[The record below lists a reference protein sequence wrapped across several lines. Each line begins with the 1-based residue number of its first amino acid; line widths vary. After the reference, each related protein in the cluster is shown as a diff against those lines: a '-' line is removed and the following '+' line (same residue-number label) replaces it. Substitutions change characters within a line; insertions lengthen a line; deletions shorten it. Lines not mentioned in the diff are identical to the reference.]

1 MAVSTTVPQI
11 ILPDIYNAASTFL
24 DRNVEEGRGE
34 RVAVYYEDQRWT
46 YRQIQTLANRIG
58 NALRA
63 SGIEQE
69 QRVALL
75 LLDSPQF
82 AGAFFGA
89 IKIGAVPIPINTSL
103 RPADYVYILN
113 DSRAKVV
120 LVHAALWPQLASIRA
135 QLQYVRQIVVIG
147 RDSLEAGEDQAG
159 LLDFNQWIADA
170 SEHLTTTATS
180 KDDAAFWLYS
190 SGSTGFPKGCIHLQH
205 DMLVCTEL
213 YARPFLQITP
223 DDITF
228 SGAKLYFAYG
238 LGNNLYFPFAE
249 GAAAVYYPG
258 RPIGED
264 LLKVIDRYH
273 PTIFYAVPTQY
284 ASILAIPDAEKRF
297 NCSSLRVCVSAGEP
311 LPAELYRRWK
321 ERFGVDILDGIG
333 STEICHIF
341 ISNRQG
347 EVRPGSSGKVVPGYE
362 AKIVDEQGQPVPQ
375 GDIGN
380 LFIKG
385 DSICAA
391 YWNKHEK
398 TKQTIQGEWIQTGDK
413 YYQDEDGFLWYCGR
427 SDDMLKVGGQWVS
440 PVEVEA
446 ALIMHPAVLEAAVVG
461 HADTDGLIK
470 PKAYVVLQAGQT
482 ASDEL
487 VTELKNFVKE
497 RLAAF
502 KYPRWIECVAELPKT
517 ATGKIQRYKLREQA

>member
-1 MAVSTTVPQI
+1 MAVPTQVTQI
-11 ILPDIYNAASTFL
+11 VLPDIYNAASTFL
-24 DRNVEEGRGE
+24 DRNIEEGRGE
-34 RVAVYYEDQRWT
+34 RVAVYYEGERWT
-46 YRQIQTLANRIG
+46 YRQLQAMANRVG
-58 NALRA
+58 NALHTL
-63 SGIEQE
+63 GVEQE

-82 AGAFFGA
+82 VGAFFGA
-89 IKIGAVPIPINTSL
+89 IKLGAVPIPINTSL
-103 RPADYVYILN
+103 RPADYLYILN
-113 DSRAKVV
+113 DSRAKV
-120 LVHAALWPQLASIRA
+120 LLIHAALWPQIAPIRT
-135 QLQYVRQIVVIG
+135 QLHYLQQIVVVG
-147 RDSLEAGEDQAG
+147 RDTLAAGENQSG
-159 LLDFNQWIADA
+159 LLDFQQWIADA
-170 SEHLTTTATS
+170 SEQLTSASTS

-190 SGSTGFPKGCIHLQH
+190 SGSTGFPKGCVHLQH

-213 YARPFLQITP
+213 YARPFLHITQ

-228 SGAKLYFAYG
+228 SGAKLFFAYG

-249 GAAAVYYPG
+249 GASAVYYPE
-258 RPIGED
+258 RPLGED
-264 LLKVIDRYH
+264 LLSVIARYH

-297 NCSSLRVCVSAGEP
+297 DCSSLRVCVSAGEP

-341 ISNRQG
+341 LSNRQG
-347 EVRPGSSGKVVPGYE
+347 EVRPGSTGKVVPGYE
-362 AKIVDEQGQPVPQ
+362 ARLLDEQGQPVAQ
-375 GDIGN
+375 GEIGN
-380 LFIKG
+380 LVIKG
-385 DSICAA
+385 DSTCAF

-398 TKQTIQGEWIQTGDK
+398 TRQTIQGEWIQTGDK
-413 YYQDEDGFLWYCGR
+413 YYQDEDGFYWYCGR

-461 HADTDGLIK
+461 LPDTDDLIK
-470 PKAYVVLQAGQT
+470 PKAFVVLQAGHT
-482 ASDEL
+482 PSDAL
-487 VTELKNFVKE
+487 VEELKGFVKG

-517 ATGKIQRYKLREQA
+517 ATGKIQRYKLREQS

>member
-1 MAVSTTVPQI
+1 MATPTNTPQI
-11 ILPDIYNAASTFL
+11 VLPDIYNAASTFL
-24 DRNVEEGRGE
+24 DRNIEEGRGE
-34 RVAVYYEDQRWT
+34 RVAIYYEDERWT
-46 YRQIQTLANRIG
+46 YRQVQLTANRVG
-58 NALRA
+58 NALR
-63 SGIEQE
+63 SLGIEME

-82 AGAFFGA
+82 ASAFFGA
-89 IKIGAVPIPINTSL
+89 IKIGAVPVPINTSL

-113 DSRAKVV
+113 DSRAKVL
-120 LVHAALWPQLASIRA
+120 LVHAALWPQIASIRG
-135 QLQYVRQIVVIG
+135 QLQYVRHIIVIG
-147 RDSLEAGEDQAG
+147 RNLLEAGEEQAE
-159 LLDFNQWIADA
+159 LLDFNEWITAA
-170 SEHLTTTATS
+170 SDELTTAPTS

-190 SGSTGFPKGCIHLQH
+190 SGSTGFPKGCVHLQH
-205 DMLVCTEL
+205 DMLVCTKL
-213 YARPFLQITP
+213 YAQPFLHITQ

-228 SGAKLYFAYG
+228 SGAKLFFAYG

-258 RPIGED
+258 RPVGEE

-284 ASILAIPDAEKRF
+284 ASILAIPDAEKRY

-311 LPAELYRRWK
+311 LPADLYRRWK
-321 ERFGVDILDGIG
+321 ERFGVEILDGIG

-362 AKIVDEQGQPVPQ
+362 ARIVDEHGQTVPQ
-375 GDIGN
+375 GEIGN
-380 LFIKG
+380 LLIKG
-385 DSICAA
+385 DSICAY

-413 YYQDEDGFLWYCGR
+413 YYQDEDGFFWYCGR

-440 PVEVEA
+440 PVEVES

-461 HADTDGLIK
+461 HPDTDGLIK
-470 PKAYVVLQAGQT
+470 PKAFVVLQQGHTPSDALI
-482 ASDEL
+482 DEL
-487 VTELKNFVKE
+487 KGFVKE

-502 KYPRWIECVAELPKT
+502 KYPRWIECVPELPKT
-517 ATGKIQRYKLREQA
+517 ATGKIQRYKLREQG

>member
-1 MAVSTTVPQI
+1 MAVTTHIPQI
-11 ILPDIYNAASTFL
+11 VLPDTYNAAYTFL

-34 RVAVYYEDQRWT
+34 RVAVYYEDERWT
-46 YRQIQTLANRIG
+46 YRQLQAMANRTG

-63 SGIEQE
+63 LGVEME

-82 AGAFFGA
+82 VGAFFGA
-89 IKIGAVPIPINTSL
+89 IKLGAVPIPINTSL

-113 DSRAKVV
+113 DSRAKVL
-120 LVHAALWPQLASIRA
+120 LVHAALWPQIAPVRS
-135 QLQYVRQIVVIG
+135 QLHSLQQIIVVG
-147 RDSLEAGEDQAG
+147 RDTLEAGEDQAG
-159 LLDFNQWIADA
+159 LLDFTQWIATT
-170 SEHLTTTATS
+170 SEQLTAAATS
-180 KDDAAFWLYS
+180 KDDTAFWLYS
-190 SGSTGFPKGCIHLQH
+190 SGSTGFPKGCVHLQH

-213 YARPFLQITP
+213 YARPFLQITQ

-228 SGAKLYFAYG
+228 SGAKLFFAYG

-258 RPIGED
+258 RPLGED
-264 LLKVIDRYH
+264 LLKVIARYH

-284 ASILAIPDAEKRF
+284 ASILAISDAEKRF
-297 NCSSLRVCVSAGEP
+297 DCSSLRVCVSAGEP

-347 EVRPGSSGKVVPGYE
+347 QVRPGSTGKVVPGYE
-362 AKIVDEQGQPVPQ
+362 ARLLDEHGQPVAQ
-375 GDIGN
+375 GEIGN
-380 LFIKG
+380 LAIKG
-385 DSICAA
+385 DSTCAF

-398 TKQTIQGEWIQTGDK
+398 TRQTIQGEWIQTGDK
-413 YYQDEDGFLWYCGR
+413 YYQDEDGFFWYCGR

-461 HADTDGLIK
+461 HADTDDLIK
-470 PKAYVVLQAGQT
+470 PKAFVVLQAEYT
-482 ASDEL
+482 PSDAL
-487 VTELKNFVKE
+487 VEELKSFVKG

-517 ATGKIQRYKLREQA
+517 ATGKIQRYKLREQR

>member
-1 MAVSTTVPQI
+1 MSVSVNIPQI
-11 ILPDIYNAASTFL
+11 VLPDTYNAASTFL

-34 RVAVYYEDQRWT
+34 RVAVYYQDQQWT
-46 YRQIQTLANRIG
+46 YRQMQALANRIG
-58 NALRA
+58 NGLR
-63 SGIEQE
+63 SLGVEQE

-75 LLDSPQF
+75 LLDTPQL
-82 AGAFFGA
+82 AAAFLGA
-89 IKIGAVPIPINTSL
+89 IKLGAVPIPINTSL

-113 DSRAKVV
+113 DSRAKVL
-120 LVHAALWPQLASIRA
+120 LVDAALWPQIAGIHS
-135 QLQYVRQIVVIG
+135 QLQYVRQVVVLG
-147 RDSLEAGEDQAG
+147 RNKLDAGEEQAG
-159 LLDFNQWIADA
+159 LLDFDEWIAGA
-170 SEHLTTTATS
+170 SEALTAAPTS

-190 SGSTGFPKGCIHLQH
+190 SGSTGFPKGCVHLQH

-213 YARPFLQITP
+213 YARPFLNITQ

-264 LLKVIDRYH
+264 LFKVIDRYH

-284 ASILAIPDAEKRF
+284 ASMLAIPDAEKRF
-297 NCSSLRVCVSAGEP
+297 DCSSLRVCVSAGEP

-321 ERFGVDILDGIG
+321 ERFGVEILDGIG

-375 GDIGN
+375 GEIGN
-380 LFIKG
+380 LLIKG
-385 DSICAA
+385 DSTCAY

-413 YYQDEDGFLWYCGR
+413 YYQDEEGFLWYAGR

-440 PVEVEA
+440 PIEVES
-446 ALIMHPAVLEAAVVG
+446 ALIMHAAVLEAAVVG
-461 HADTDGLIK
+461 HADADGLIK
-470 PKAYVVLQAGQT
+470 PKAFVVLQPGQT
-482 ASDEL
+482 ASDAL
-487 VTELKNFVKE
+487 IDELKAFVKD

-502 KYPRWIECVAELPKT
+502 KYPRWIECVPELPKT
-517 ATGKIQRYKLREQA
+517 ATGKIQRYKLRELA

>member
-1 MAVSTTVPQI
+1 MSVSINVPQI
-11 ILPDIYNAASTFL
+11 VLPDTYNAASTFL
-24 DRNVEEGRGE
+24 DRNVEEGHGE
-34 RVAVYYEDQRWT
+34 RIAVYYEDQQWT
-46 YRQIQTLANRIG
+46 YHQMQALANRVG
-58 NALRA
+58 NGLRGL
-63 SGIEQE
+63 GIEME

-75 LLDSPQF
+75 LLDSPRL
-82 AGAFFGA
+82 AAAFLGA
-89 IKIGAVPIPINTSL
+89 IKLGAVPIPINTSL

-113 DSRAKVV
+113 DSRAKV
-120 LVHAALWPQLASIRA
+120 LVIDAALWPQIAGIQS
-135 QLQYVRQIVVIG
+135 QLQYVRQVVVVG
-147 RDSLEAGEDQAG
+147 RDTLDADQRSAG
-159 LLDFNQWIADA
+159 LLDFEEWIADA
-170 SEHLTTTATS
+170 SDALAAAPTS

-190 SGSTGFPKGCIHLQH
+190 SGSTGFPKGCVHLQH

-213 YARPFLQITP
+213 YARPFLNISQ

-347 EVRPGSSGKVVPGYE
+347 EVRPGSSGKLVPGYG
-362 AKIVDEQGQPVPQ
+362 ATIGGEQGQAGPH
-375 GDIGN
+375 GEIGY
-380 LFIKG
+380 LLMKG
-385 DSICAA
+385 ERTGAF
-391 YWNKHEK
+391 YWNKNEK
-398 TKQTIQGEWIQTGDK
+398 TKQTSQEK
-413 YYQDEDGFLWYCGR
+413 
-427 SDDMLKVGGQWVS
+427 
-440 PVEVEA
+440 
-446 ALIMHPAVLEAAVVG
+446 
-461 HADTDGLIK
+461 
-470 PKAYVVLQAGQT
+470 
-482 ASDEL
+482 
-487 VTELKNFVKE
+487 
-497 RLAAF
+497 
-502 KYPRWIECVAELPKT
+502 
-517 ATGKIQRYKLREQA
+517 KI